1 MQHFWRLLAELIYPK
16 CDYVNKR
23 ITEIDK
29 VKLNFAYHKYRGVD
43 FYLLSDDD
51 SGGGS
56 GGDGEQIELEDGG
69 SRELLLAFAWLISN
83 TDVLKALV
91 EEQISK
97 SSINSEFPPYSS
109 TCTSSRSDSQL
120 DLGGAIGA
128 RESLEYITVLMGKIN
143 TNLKIK
149 SECDKQI
156 IVNMQKVFL
165 LCVSTL

>member
-1 MQHFWRLLAELIYPK
+1 MQHLWRLLAELIYPK

-23 ITEIDK
+23 ITQIDK

-83 TDVLKALV
+83 TDVLKAFV
-91 EEQISK
+91 EQRISK
-97 SSINSEFPPYSS
+97 CSINSEFPPYSS
-109 TCTSSRSDSQL
+109 TSSRSDSQL
-120 DLGGAIGA
+120 DLGGA

-143 TNLKIK
+143 TNMKIK

-156 IVNMQKVFL
+156 IVNMKKVFL
-165 LCVSTL
+165 YV